1 MSEQLLSGNVG
12 EWSEIYVFF
21 RLLAS
26 GKMNVADDT
35 LTAIP
40 TEFYKILAI
49 LRKESESENEYL
61 RADDRIII
69 KVKNS
74 VTSNVDEFQ
83 MSVEQF
89 KHNADLLF
97 EKLKNQTGRSAS
109 YPRIQSFMDEIKICT
124 IKDIG
129 HKRDITISIEDFHN
143 GMAQTLGFSIKSFI
157 GKQSTLFN
165 PGAGTNFIYKVDFPD
180 GLVMDCDKFNAETY
194 NGQPGKIAARL
205 NKIAELGGK
214 ISFDHI
220 QSDCLNQNL
229 RTIDG
234 ELPVILA
241 NALLLKYRLS
251 LSSWFDIL
259 NELNNT
265 NPLKY
270 RINDNSPV
278 YEVKIARFL
287 QDAAMGM
294 TPENPWSG
302 FYDADGGQI
311 IVKKDGDIVCYHIYE
326 LNRFRQYLLNAT
338 RIDQPS
344 TGEDGD
350 NPGHV
355 RLDPKTGKP
364 KKPFLFGWLYKED
377 GQYFFKINLQV
388 RFKPIPKKAL
398 RHRPGAKRLNL

>member
-1 MSEQLLSGNVG
+1 MSDTLLKGNIG
-12 EWSEIYVFF
+12 EWSEIYVFL

-26 GKMNVADDT
+26 GRMDVADDT

-40 TEFYKILAI
+40 NEFYKILAI
-49 LRKESESENEYL
+49 LRKEANSDNQYL
-61 RADDRIII
+61 RSDDRIII
-69 KVKNS
+69 KIKNDA
-74 VTSNVDEFQ
+74 TGEIEEFS

-89 KHNADLLF
+89 VKNADMLLDGLQHQ
-97 EKLKNQTGRSAS
+97 KGRVAA
-109 YPRIQSFMDEIKICT
+109 YPRTQSFMEELKISS

-165 PGAGTNFIYKVDFPD
+165 PGAGTNFIYKVEFPE
-180 GLVMDCDKFNAETY
+180 GVNVDCDTFNADTY
-194 NGQPGKIAARL
+194 DGVPSKISARL
-205 NKIAELGGK
+205 AKIEELGGSV
-214 ISFDHI
+214 SFDSI
-220 QSDCLNQNL
+220 QSDCLTQNL

-241 NALLLKYRLS
+241 NALLLKYS
-251 LSSWFDIL
+251 KSISSWAQIIE
-259 NELNNT
+259 ELNAQ
-265 NPLKY
+265 NPLGY
-270 RINDNSPV
+270 RISANSPV

-294 TPENPWSG
+294 TPETPWSG

-311 IVKKDGDIVCYHIYE
+311 VVKKDGDIVCYHIYE

-338 RIDQPS
+338 RIEQPS
-344 TGEDGD
+344 TGEDEN
-350 NPGHV
+350 NPGHI

-364 KKPFLFGWLYKED
+364 KKPYLFGWLYQEN
-377 GQYFFKINLQV
+377 GNYFLKINLQV
-388 RFKPIPKKAL
+388 RFKEIANKC
-398 RHRPGAKRLNL
+398 KRK

>member
-1 MSEQLLSGNVG
+1 MSAKKTLTGNVG

-21 RLLAS
+21 RLLAT

-40 TEFYKILAI
+40 NEFYKILAI
-49 LRKESESENEYL
+49 LRKEAESENQYL
-61 RADDRIII
+61 RANDRIII
-69 KVKNS
+69 KIKND
-74 VTSNVDEFQ
+74 VTGGVEEFS

-89 KHNADLLF
+89 AHNADVLL
-97 EKLKNQTGRSAS
+97 ENLKNQTGRTAA
-109 YPRIQSFMDEIKICT
+109 YPEIQDFMSKLEISS
-124 IKDIG
+124 IKDVG

-143 GMAQTLGFSIKSFI
+143 GMAQTLGFSIKSFL

-165 PGAGTNFIYKVDFPD
+165 PGAGTNFIFKVDFPEN
-180 GLVMDCDKFNAETY
+180 VSVDCDSFNAETY
-194 NGQPGKIAARL
+194 NGMPSKIAARIS
-205 NKIAELGGK
+205 KIETLGGK
-214 ISFDHI
+214 ISFDRV
-220 QSDCLNQNL
+220 QSDCLTQNL

-241 NALLLKYRLS
+241 NALLYKYANS
-251 LSSWFDIL
+251 LSSWPEIIS
-259 NELNNT
+259 ELNKC
-265 NPLKY
+265 NPLGY
-270 RINDNSPV
+270 RIAPNSPV

-294 TPENPWSG
+294 TPETPWSG

-338 RIDQPS
+338 RIEQPS

-350 NPGHV
+350 NPGHI
-355 RLDPKTGKP
+355 RLDAKTGKP
-364 KKPFLFGWLYKED
+364 KKPYLFGWLYNEK
-377 GQYFFKINLQV
+377 GNYYFKINLQV
-388 RFKPIPKKAL
+388 RFKSISQ
-398 RHRPGAKRLNL
+398 R

>member
-1 MSEQLLSGNVG
+1 MSEKLLTGNVG

-40 TEFYKILAI
+40 NEFYKILAI

-74 VTSNVDEFQ
+74 TSSKAEKFS
-83 MSVEQF
+83 MSIEQF
-89 KHNADLLF
+89 KHNADLLL
-97 EKLKNQTGRSAS
+97 EKLKKQTGRSAA
-109 YPRIQSFMDEIKICT
+109 YPQIQSFMNDIKICT
-124 IKDIG
+124 IKDVG

-165 PGAGTNFIYKVDFPD
+165 PGAGTNFIYKIDFPINID
-180 GLVMDCDKFNAETY
+180 VDCDSFNAETY
-194 NGQPGKIAARL
+194 NGQPSKISARL
-205 NKIAELGGK
+205 KKIEELGGN
-214 ISFDHI
+214 IIFDRI
-220 QSDCLNQNL
+220 QSDCLSQNL

-234 ELPVILA
+234 ELPIILA
-241 NALLLKYRLS
+241 NALLIKYLNG
-251 LSSWFDIL
+251 LSSWDEIIS
-259 NELNNT
+259 ELNT
-265 NPLKY
+265 SNPLNY
-270 RINDNSPV
+270 RIALDSPV

-294 TPENPWSG
+294 TPETPWSG
-302 FYDADGGQI
+302 FYNADGGQI

-326 LNRFRQYLLNAT
+326 LNRFRQYLLNST
-338 RIDQPS
+338 RFDQPS
-344 TGEDGD
+344 TGEDGN
-350 NPGHV
+350 NPGHI
-355 RLDPKTGKP
+355 RLDPKTGKA
-364 KKPFLFGWLYKED
+364 KKPYLFGWLYKEE
-377 GQYFFKINLQV
+377 GNYYFKINLQV
-388 RFKPIPKKAL
+388 RFKPIS
-398 RHRPGAKRLNL
+398 KRNR